1 MERAVI
7 LSNDGLLTNPLRPS
21 RSTLVVAFPPRT
33 TLRDSERTLILEALE
48 ATGWIV
54 GGPYGAAAR
63 LGLKRTTLIARMKK
77 QGILRPVEEPTLDQA
92 VDEECPV
99 PKVVRHCRAHNIG
112 KAKRKRRIH
121 KSESFCVDNSGAMAA
136 TSGKRSRNPK

>member
-1 MERAVI
+1 MNALKSYSWPGNIRELQNVMERAVI

-33 TLRDSERTLILEALE
+33 TLRDSERILILDALE

-77 QGILRPVEEPTLDQA
+77 HGILRPVEEPTLDQA

-99 PKVVRHCRAHNIG
+99 L
-112 KAKRKRRIH
+112 
-121 KSESFCVDNSGAMAA
+121 ES
-136 TSGKRSRNPK
+136 RSSLSSA

>member
-7 LSNDGLLTNPLRPS
+7 LSGDGLLTNPLRPS
-21 RSTLVVAFPPRT
+21 RSTLVVAFPPTT
-33 TLRDSERTLILEALE
+33 TLRDSERTLILDALE

-77 QGILRPVEEPTLDQA
+77 HGILRPAEEPTLDQT

-99 PKVVRHCRAHNIG
+99 L
-112 KAKRKRRIH
+112 
-121 KSESFCVDNSGAMAA
+121 ES
-136 TSGKRSRNPK
+136 RSSLSSA